1 MTLDNFRAW
10 LGSKKKD
17 EILGNAHGWVT
28 NPLANWAVE
37 IAFALNY
44 RYANACIEVSAERI
58 RMALVPM
65 AQWRYYRTP
74 LWQMVLMRMM
84 QASAKSLL
92 TRENVEALLDLS
104 LNIAGYKGEE
114 GHKHGG
120 RYEQP

>member
-28 NPLANWAVE
+28 NPLANWALE

-44 RYANACIEVSAERI
+44 RYANACIEVSVERI

-65 AQWRYYRTP
+65 AQWQYYKTP
-74 LWQMVLMRMM
+74 LWQVLLLRTM

-92 TRENVEALLDLS
+92 TRESVEALLNLS
-104 LNIAGYKGEE
+104 LDISGYKEV
-114 GHKHGG
+114 
-120 RYEQP
+120 